1 MRRMAAVLL
10 SITAL
15 TAAEH
20 TGQVKFGGLPV
31 PGAGVT
37 LSQGTQ
43 KLSAVTNLQ
52 GAYAFTD
59 IADGPWTVHVDMQ
72 LFQPQSRDIAV
83 PSAPLEWELTPLP
96 ADQLAKLATA
106 VQATYQR
113 TEVTAAPQAAAAR
126 QAAAKPT
133 ADPAATTELAQRA
146 AESFLV
152 NGSMNNGASSPF
164 AQLPAFGNQRRGQR
178 SLYNGNLGLILNNA
192 AVDARAFSL
201 TGQETPKPAYSRI
214 QGLFSFGGPIRI
226 PHLIRRNGPNFTV
239 NYQWTRNSNATTQT
253 GLMPTAAERTGTLAR
268 TVIDPGS
275 GLPFP
280 GNVIPANRISQQAI
294 TLLALYPQ
302 PNFAGNSRYNV
313 QLPIISGLHQDD
325 LQTRVNK
332 QRRKHFF
339 SGNYAWRS
347 TRTDGPDL
355 FGFLDTGRVTG
366 INTGANY
373 RLSFS
378 SRSFL
383 NTSYSFS
390 RFTSRTTPYF
400 AGRRNVSAEAG
411 ITGNNQD
418 PANWG
423 PPALNFSSGVTALSS
438 SQNSLDRN
446 QTHNLSADVFLNRS
460 SHNITSGVTQRWL
473 QFNVLSQQ
481 EARGSF
487 AFTGATTQNDFGS
500 FLLGRPD
507 TSSIAFG
514 NADKYLRAKVNEAF
528 VNDDWRVHPGF
539 TINAGLRWEY
549 WSPVTEKYGR
559 LVNLNIAP
567 GFASAS
573 AVVARTAQSDLFP
586 RPDRNNVA
594 PRLAFSWRPFSASS
608 MVVRGGYGIYYDT
621 SVYQSIAM
629 RMSQQSP
636 LSKSLRVSNSAAA
649 PLTLSNGFTS
659 PPSATESTTFAI
671 DPGFQVGMAQTWQ
684 LAVQSDLPAGM
695 QATATYAGSKGT
707 HAQQQILPNTFP
719 NGASGPSGYTYLT
732 SNGVANRHSLQAQV
746 RRRLRNGFTAN
757 ATYTLA
763 KAEDNAAPGGRGFF
777 IAQNWLDLRS
787 EFARSNFDQRH
798 LLATSVQYTTG
809 MGLKGG
815 SLVSGWRG
823 LLLKEWTLG
832 TQINVGGGLPLTP
845 IYSRAVLGTGVTGT
859 LRPDVTGADLYN
871 APAGFHLNPAA
882 FTAPAAGKWGNAA
895 RNSING
901 PGQFTLNSSMSRTF
915 RSSDRTSM
923 DFRIDAANALNTVR
937 FSSWNTIVGNAQFGL
952 PNPANPM
959 RSLQA
964 VIRMRF

>member
-1 MRRMAAVLL
+1 MRGIVAILFYV
-10 SITAL
+10 SAL
-15 TAAEH
+15 NAAEH
-20 TGQVKFGGLPV
+20 KGQVKFAGLPV
-31 PGAGVT
+31 PGASVT
-37 LSQGTQ
+37 LSQGTK

-59 IADGPWTVHVDMQ
+59 IADGPWTVHLDMQ
-72 LFQPQSRDIAV
+72 LFQPQSRDIAI
-83 PSAPLEWELTPLP
+83 PSAPIDWELTPLP

-113 TEVTAAPQAAAAR
+113 TEVTASPQTAAVKPV
-126 QAAAKPT
+126 AAKP
-133 ADPAATTELAQRA
+133 ANDPAATTELAQRA

-152 NGSMNNGASSPF
+152 NGSMNNGAASPF

-178 SLYNGNLGLILNNA
+178 SLYNGTLGLILTSA
-192 AVDARAFSL
+192 AFDARAFSL

-226 PHLIRRNGPNFTV
+226 PHLLRRNGPNFTV
-239 NYQWTRNSNATTQT
+239 NYQWTRNSTASTQT

-268 TVIDPGS
+268 TVVDPGS

-294 TLLALYPQ
+294 ALLVLYPQ
-302 PNFAGNSRYNV
+302 PNFSGNSRYNF
-313 QLPIISGLHQDD
+313 QLPIVSGLHQDD

-355 FGFLDTGRVTG
+355 FGFLDTGRVSG

-378 SRSFL
+378 GRSFL
-383 NTSYSFS
+383 NTTYSFS
-390 RFTSRTTPYF
+390 RFTSRATPYF
-400 AGRRNVSAEAG
+400 AGRRNVSADAG
-411 ITGNNQD
+411 VTGNNQD
-418 PANWG
+418 SANWG
-423 PPALNFSSGVTALSS
+423 PPSLHFSGGVTSLGS

-446 QTHNLSADVFLNRS
+446 QTHNLSTDVFLNRS
-460 SHNITSGVTQRWL
+460 SHNITAGATQRWQ

-481 EARGSF
+481 DARGSF
-487 AFTGATTQNDFGS
+487 TFTGATTQNDFGS
-500 FLLGRPD
+500 FLLGAPD

-514 NADKYLRAKVNEAF
+514 NADKYLRARVNEAF

-559 LVNLNIAP
+559 LVNLNIGQ
-567 GFASAS
+567 GFGSAS
-573 AVVARTAQSDLFP
+573 PVVARTAQSDLFP
-586 RPDRNNVA
+586 RPDRNNLA

-621 SVYQSIAM
+621 SIYQSIAM
-629 RMSQQSP
+629 RMAQQSP
-636 LSKSLRVSNSAAA
+636 LSKSLRVSNSTET
-649 PLTLSNGFTS
+649 PLTLSNGFPLS
-659 PPSATESTTFAI
+659 ASATQSTTFAI
-671 DPGFQVGMAQTWQ
+671 DPGFQVGLAQTWQ
-684 LAVQSDLPAGM
+684 LAVQSDLPAGL

-719 NGASGPSGYTYLT
+719 NGASGLSGYTYLT
-732 SNGVANRHSLQAQV
+732 SNGVANRNSLQAQV

-763 KAEDNAAPGGRGFF
+763 KAEDNAAPGGRGLL

-787 EFARSNFDQRH
+787 EYARSNFDQRH

-823 LLLKEWTLG
+823 MFWKEWTLG
-832 TQINVGGGLPLTP
+832 TQLNVGAGLPLTP
-845 IYSRAVLGTGVTGT
+845 VFSRAVLGTGVTGT

-871 APAGFHLNPAA
+871 APAGFNLNPAA
-882 FTAPAAGKWGNAA
+882 FAAPAAGKWGNAG

-901 PGQFTLNSSMSRTF
+901 PGQFTLNASMSRTF
-915 RSSDRTSM
+915 RSSDRTSL
-923 DFRIDAANALNTVR
+923 DLRVDATNALNNVR
-937 FSSWNTIVGNAQFGL
+937 FSSWNTVVGNAQFGL
-952 PNPANPM
+952 PNTANPM